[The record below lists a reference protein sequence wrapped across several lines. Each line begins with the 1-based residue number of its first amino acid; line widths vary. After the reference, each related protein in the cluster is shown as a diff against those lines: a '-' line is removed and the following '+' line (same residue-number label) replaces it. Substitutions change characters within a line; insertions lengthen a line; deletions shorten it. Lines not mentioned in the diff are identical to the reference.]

1 METFGQYAA
10 TRPLRE
16 HPVAPRE
23 AGGVLTAEGIIR
35 TFMGVDLVTGMP
47 VIVYTMPAPAPRFA
61 EVYSEHLPAILER
74 GENDGVGYVV
84 VASAPG
90 YAPLRPT
97 LPEPRLHWLARCSV
111 KTLFDAHAVGLV
123 HTHLHPEHF
132 YAQGDHLFIEGF
144 GLPWADEPS
153 PYRAPEGTGQPPADV
168 FAWAR
173 CMNTFGKGDP
183 SKLIDGELGRLIGH
197 CLNLKP
203 RERPTAGELVLA
215 LEQILNPKT
224 MGVALDDSDGILDVP
239 ELTSEAVTVKV
250 QPAQVQ
256 PAQVQP
262 APLQSETQAKTVQ
275 HAPRPETAPPIPVI
289 AQMLENAPSARTSPT
304 PPEHEPLPVPEGL
317 EADEPDVVVRVKPRP
332 APVESIEDDTP
343 EIAQTTYIRL
353 PPREPVLEPTL
364 DAPEPSDHSNRDV
377 LSTQID
383 EPEPQSTIR
392 IGWSDD
398 DSWRPVRAPTP
409 PGLSGPPL
417 LVLGLGALLTL
428 ALLGGL
434 VWFLRGNPNTPSAPS
449 ANPTVTVPSIM
460 TFQLDPPTGRSG
472 RLTVISAPAGANLK
486 PDAVLATVPGPVLF
500 TAPGTYRL
508 RVTIDGYETAEIKL
522 EIPSANNT
530 VILKLPQ
537 R

>member
-16 HPVAPRE
+16 HPIAPRE
-23 AGGVLTAEGIIR
+23 AGGVLTAEGLIR

-47 VIVYTMPAPAPRFA
+47 VIVYTMPAPAPRFV
-61 EVYSEHLPAILER
+61 EMYSEHLPAILER

-144 GLPWADEPS
+144 GLPWADEQS
-153 PYRAPEGTGQPPADV
+153 PYRAPEGSGQPPADV

-183 SKLIDGELGRLIGH
+183 GRLIDGELGRLIGH
-197 CLNLKP
+197 CLNPKP

-224 MGVALDDSDGILDVP
+224 MGAMDDGDGVLDVP
-239 ELTSEAVTVKV
+239 ETPSESATARMALPEK
-250 QPAQVQ
+250 
-256 PAQVQP
+256 P
-262 APLQSETQAKTVQ
+262 APS
-275 HAPRPETAPPIPVI
+275 APRARIVPPETVLAPIETPPIPVV
-289 AQMLENAPSARTSPT
+289 AQMLENASASRTSHT
-304 PPEHEPLPVPEGL
+304 PPEREPLPVPEGL
-317 EADEPDVVVRVKPRP
+317 EADEPDVVVRVNPVRTARDDSLEEGVKTVLSPTR
-332 APVESIEDDTP
+332 APL
-343 EIAQTTYIRL
+343 EIV
-353 PPREPVLEPTL
+353 RETEP
-364 DAPEPSDHSNRDV
+364 DEPSRSESWRSEVRESDRDV
-377 LSTQID
+377 LSTRVD
-383 EPEPQSTIR
+383 EPEMQGAIR
-392 IGWSDD
+392 IGWNDD

-409 PGLSGPPL
+409 PIPSGPPL
-417 LVLGLGALLTL
+417 PVL
-428 ALLGGL
+428 LLGGL
-434 VWFLRGNPNTPSAPS
+434 LTIAIFAGLLWFLRGAPSTPNQPS

-460 TFQLDPPTGRSG
+460 TFKLDPPTARSG
-472 RLTVISAPAGANLK
+472 RLTVVSAPTGAKLK

-500 TAPGTYRL
+500 TAPGTYHL
-508 RVTIDGYETAEIKL
+508 RVTIDGFETAEITL